1 MEEKHSPAPQQ
12 PDETARNRSEDEG
25 RPECTKPQ
33 GKTPPPRPFG
43 AGIFPDESPKRDA
56 ESETDRLEAGEQAP
70 ETDADEVAAGES
82 QDESDTEAMEP
93 MDLDDEDEAKVDYLV
108 TEPPEGD
115 DEEDG
120 FEKVLPGPT
129 QEVHFG
135 DEVPRR
141 GGRRPARFG
150 GRGRP
155 PAKDRKRPEPEP
167 VKEEGVSRPS
177 GILGWVKRIFRIGS

>member
-1 MEEKHSPAPQQ
+1 MAEDHNEAPP
-12 PDETARNRSEDEG
+12 PDETARDRSEGKE
-25 RPECTKPQ
+25 PQ
-33 GKTPPPRPFG
+33 SEAPAPLPFG
-43 AGIFPDESPKRDA
+43 AGIFPA
-56 ESETDRLEAGEQAP
+56 ESTERDPDEAETDRLGAGEPAP

-82 QDESDTEAMEP
+82 EDESDSEATERTDQDE
-93 MDLDDEDEAKVDYLV
+93 EDEAEVDYLV
-108 TEPPEGD
+108 TETPEED

-120 FEKVLPGPT
+120 FEKVLPGPM

-141 GGRRPARFG
+141 GGRGPARF
-150 GRGRP
+150 RRRDRP
-155 PAKDRKRPEPEP
+155 RAKDRKRPEPEP